1 MCVVAHSAVSRSP
14 SLPQSDA
21 LIPGEGRRGEEG
33 GENVGRKGRER
44 DGGKLL
50 LGIVAVREIAFKSL
64 RNPTE
69 VAPKS

>member
-1 MCVVAHSAVSRSP
+1 MRK
-14 SLPQSDA
+14 
-21 LIPGEGRRGEEG
+21 EG
-33 GENVGRKGRER
+33 GTLNVGRKGRER